1 MNEPGS
7 KGKWLKGWSGGA
19 VEGGRGWRPI
29 ERKIMC
35 IFVHA
40 TCPKGTARHLTQPI
54 QGGINKWFHK
64 GTHNKRLRKSE
75 CQSSEM
81 KRNEVKWNE
90 NPRKGH
96 ENIIVGDTQHT
107 THTHTRRSTEKT
119 QSQRD
124 HMNGFGVTGDPAG
137 VLRNV
142 RFKNKIQDKIVP
154 HGCLRYSHIEIQIH
168 NWAEE
173 ASLDLLIAACRR
185 TNTFPGWPGWVLIYE
200 RGISLNSNI
209 NT

>member
-107 THTHTRRSTEKT
+107 YTHTHADQLRRPKVKETIWTDSELLETQRACWGMCGLKIKSKTRLCHMGA
-119 QSQRD
+119 RD
-124 HMNGFGVTGDPAG
+124 
-137 VLRNV
+137 
-142 RFKNKIQDKIVP
+142 IVI
-154 HGCLRYSHIEIQIH
+154 LRYRYITEP
-168 NWAEE
+168 
-173 ASLDLLIAACRR
+173 RR
-185 TNTFPGWPGWVLIYE
+185 LP
-200 RGISLNSNI
+200 
-209 NT
+209 